1 MQITFAGD
9 LARRFGASHSFAVNT
24 PNEAIRAL
32 CQLIPGFR
40 SFMTSAHEKGIFFQ
54 IITSNAEEGISYDD
68 LGLGCRSFTLV
79 PIITG
84 SLFGLFGGK
93 TGGFLMI
100 LAGVALVAFA
110 MTGFGTGIF
119 VGLEAGSFMAGVQ
132 TATMSLG
139 FGLLFT
145 GVAQLFAPGVPTGT
159 KNISEGR
166 DADDAISSGA
176 APVAVNGEAV
186 PLLFGEYL
194 ISKMPVVASYIKDNE
209 GFFMGLISEGQI
221 EGYPEGGAAS
231 NLYLDGLVA
240 ASSVLTNV
248 ELTNGAQD
256 TKIIDNVKSAGFSI
270 PVNAP
275 FNAQGGD
282 YDDPFD
288 PIANTSITRTFTQ
301 LEADTIRVR
310 LSVGPVYQSKTKSDE
325 DGSEQNFREYTDSES
340 GEAADNPTHM
350 IITITAGD
358 GTVLFDTETIERII
372 DDEDDREIRPLIYE
386 KQTSTRLH
394 EYVFKMKHLPDT
406 VPSPIPSPISIQVTR
421 VDRRGPKGPVSITSS
436 SKQKNYSW
444 VKSGVTWVSAD
455 VIWAERLVYPFS
467 SLLAL
472 RFRAGEFSRFPAVQV
487 RLKGLRVPTLNA
499 SLKVEY
505 AYSNNPAYVL
515 LGLLTDPRYGAGH
528 REYDIPGD
536 DVTKIQP
543 GIRITDIDLASFLH
557 AADYC
562 IANEITFN
570 GYINKD
576 CDALELFRGIASTF
590 QAQLIYA
597 GGFVTLVIDELID
610 NDEVRIYSAANT
622 IASGD
627 GEAAPHFAYE
637 GSSRRSRSTAV
648 EVSYIEPAEFYQ
660 ERKTLIESPE
670 LIDRYGY
677 NLTKIRA
684 LGCTSEKQA
693 RRMGRYTLASNTLS
707 TDTVA
712 FKVGPD
718 GAMLMPGDVCLIL
731 DPLKTGMISGG
742 RIKGVTSNTLITD
755 RELTQRPYSDS
766 DSNFF
771 LYVYGQSGVG
781 KSYKITSA
789 STSGSVTID
798 GTFESTPTTNDMWGI
813 VKRNPDKQLPKEPMY
828 RVQSVKE
835 EGDGTY
841 SVVGIKYMKQKFG
854 YVNGDDTVLRT
865 HAYSRTFNES
875 RKLTVNSRSISF
887 SLRTPD

>member
-1 MQITFAGD
+1 MQVTFAGD
-9 LARRFGASHSFAVNT
+9 LARRFGASHSFAVKT

-54 IITSNAEEGISYDD
+54 IITSNSDEGITYDD

-79 PIITG
+79 PVITG
-84 SLFGLFGGK
+84 SLFGLFKGKGG
-93 TGGFLMI
+93 GILAI

-119 VGLEAGSFMAGVQ
+119 VGLEAGSFLAGVQ

-166 DADDAISSGA
+166 DADDSISSGA

-194 ISKMPVVASYIKDNE
+194 VSRMPVVASYIKNNE

-221 EGYPEGGAAS
+221 EGYPEGGAAQ
-231 NLYLDGLVA
+231 NLYLDGLLA
-240 ASSVLTNV
+240 ASSVVRTV

-256 TKIIDNVKSAGFSI
+256 TAIIDNVKSAGFSI

-275 FNAQGGD
+275 FNAQGGN
-282 YDDPFD
+282 YDETDD
-288 PIANTSITRTFTQ
+288 GVANTSITRTFTQ
-301 LEADTIRVR
+301 KEADTIRVR
-310 LSVGPVYQSKTKSDE
+310 LSVGPVYQSRTRSDE
-325 DGSEQNFREYTDSES
+325 DGSEQNYRNYSETDES
-340 GEAADNPTHM
+340 GGADNPTHM
-350 IITITAGD
+350 IITIIDGD
-358 GTVLFDTETIERII
+358 GTVIADTETIPRII
-372 DDEDDREIRPLIYE
+372 DGEDNREVRPLIYE
-386 KQTSTRLH
+386 RQTATKLH
-394 EYVFKMKHLPDT
+394 EYVFKMKHVSDD
-406 VPSPIPSPISIQVTR
+406 VPRPIPSPISIQVSR
-421 VDRRGPKGPVSITSS
+421 VDRRGPRGPLTVTSS

-444 VKSGVTWVSAD
+444 AKSGVTWVSAD
-455 VIWAERLVYPFS
+455 VLWNEKLVYPFS

-472 RFRAGEFSRFPAVQV
+472 SFQAGEFSRFPDVQV
-487 RLKGLRVPTLNA
+487 RLKGLRVPTLTATLEVN
-499 SLKVEY
+499 Y
-505 AYSNNPAYVL
+505 AFSNNPAYVL
-515 LGLLTDPRYGAGH
+515 LALLTDPRFGAGH
-528 REYDIPGD
+528 RDYDLGD
-536 DVTKIQP
+536 GVTRVQP
-543 GIRITDIDLASFLH
+543 GIRITDIDLASFL
-557 AADYC
+557 AAAEYC
-562 IANEITFN
+562 EDNEITFN
-570 GYINKD
+570 GYVNKD

-597 GGFVTLVIDELID
+597 GGFITLVIDQQID
-610 NDEVRIYSAANT
+610 DDEVRIYSAANT
-622 IASGD
+622 IGSGD
-627 GEAAPHFAYE
+627 DAAAPHFAYE
-637 GSSRRSRSTAV
+637 GSARRSRSTAV
-648 EVSYIEPAEFYQ
+648 EVSYVDPGEFYQ
-660 ERKTLIESPE
+660 ERKALIESPE

-684 LGCTSEKQA
+684 LGCTNEPQA

-707 TDTVA
+707 TDTVS

-718 GAMLMPGDVCLIL
+718 GAMLLPGDVCLIL

-742 RIKGVTSNTLITD
+742 RVRQASTNVLITD
-755 RELTQRPYSDS
+755 RELTERPYSDP

-771 LYVYGQSGVG
+771 LYVYGQSGVA
-781 KSYKITSA
+781 KSYTITSA
-789 STSGSVTID
+789 STSGSITID
-798 GTFESTPTTNDMWGI
+798 GEFDTIPTTNDMWGI
-813 VKRNPDKQLPKEPMY
+813 VKRSPNKQLPKEPMY

-841 SVVGIKYMKQKFG
+841 SVVGIKYVKQKFPF
-854 YVNGDDTVLRT
+854 VNGDDAILQT
-865 HAYSRTFNES
+865 HSYSRRFNES
-875 RKLTVNSRSISF
+875 RRLTLNSRTISF